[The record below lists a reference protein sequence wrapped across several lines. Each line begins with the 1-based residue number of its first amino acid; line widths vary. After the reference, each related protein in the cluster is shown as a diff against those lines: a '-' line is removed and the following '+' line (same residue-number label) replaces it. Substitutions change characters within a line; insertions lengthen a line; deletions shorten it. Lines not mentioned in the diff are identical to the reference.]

1 MVIFKGTQRIF
12 DKVVEE
18 NNTSTIQ
25 NRIISLYG
33 VTSYEDITDVLIQI
47 ISSFKGTVSTNIQVN
62 NLGALPLKMLDK
74 NGIEIMVED
83 GWVIPNQVYTIMYR
97 NGSFILL
104 SNNSNDSNNIYE
116 IPEEIL
122 ELTSSST
129 SSDIETVFDGNE
141 SEFIES
147 ILNKKNIII
156 SGEDT
161 RININYFT
169 EEIDTITIK
178 ITLEFIYNGN
188 YYKQVYTVNI
198 STSVIT
204 GVTVETSNLLLR
216 DGNNLTY

>member
-147 ILNKKNIII
+147 ILNKKSIII

-169 EEIDTITIK
+169 EEIDVTTIK
-178 ITLEFIYNGN
+178 IILEFIYDGV
-188 YYKQVYTVNI
+188 YYKQTYTVSS
-198 STSVIT
+198 STIT
-204 GVTVETSNLLLR
+204 GVTVEKSDLLLR
-216 DGNNLTY
+216 NANNTNY

>member
-1 MVIFKGTQRIF
+1 MVVFKGTQRIF